1 MIKDIDRQLDV
12 VRDSLLWADKYNKN
26 SFPIEQFKDY
36 RRKLKRIREA
46 LIANCSAAAYGESQV
61 GKSYLMSSLL
71 SSPDQPF
78 VIENDGKEYN
88 FIYDINP
95 SGGNNTKIES
105 TGVITRFTLQ
115 RDLQKAPGLIKVRN
129 LSIPDIILMVAD
141 SYYNDIKIDPSSIL
155 RYDNINQELETLSGI
170 WKGHSDTYNYITED
184 DIRDIGDYMRDVVGN
199 AAAAVHQSNFVKTI
213 APVIDRIP
221 PEQWADLF
229 SLLWNKN
236 AEMTRLF
243 VTLMDAYSRL
253 GFRQEVYVPFSALL
267 RENGS
272 LLKIEWL
279 DSVCGIMPE
288 VNGEIM
294 TTDVYDAAGQKIAE
308 NFGKGELSSLI
319 AELTFEIPEKV
330 AANRSFLE
338 RLDLLDFPGARSREK
353 YKEKDIASVIPKI
366 LRRGKVAYLFNKYSR
381 SLLISSVLFCHHNDQ
396 KAEATIGETINSWI
410 VDNIGED
417 AVSRASVLR
426 ASRGISPLFMIA
438 TKFNIDLE
446 RTRNDRPDSPETLDK
461 HWNRFDTVIPEI
473 IKPNRWLDEWICP
486 APGMP
491 LQPFRGIYP
500 LRDFYWSGKN
510 LLFDGYDDENNLSG
524 ETSVHV
530 HPDYPDY
537 WQRLR
542 DSFLKNDF
550 VKRHFKNPE
559 HTWDEVATVNCDGS
573 EPIIRDLNNISIV
586 LDDAR
591 RSRYMLQ
598 LREIKKEIENALTV
612 YYEPEDVEAKNK
624 KVRLIAG
631 DIRRSLIK
639 AIASDPA
646 TFGRILDSLMVSP
659 EALRDIAYDI
669 IVRHLDSPLDFSA
682 INFVRAQAGV
692 DLNQSRA
699 ENAERL
705 MQYLF
710 LDSEDELNAYL
721 KKEYG
726 STLDELLTENSFTL
740 STIGD
745 VVTKH
750 IVDYWVDHLNGQSV
764 RLCDQLPHA
773 DEVVYTIITLFNR
786 LGLRGKIAERIN
798 AYADMFDE
806 NEQCNA
812 IGDYA
817 SLVLNNFVTS
827 VGRHHINDE
836 ERDTINEKAARCR
849 VTVDFSPEG
858 WDKVRHRRPLLET
871 LEALDE
877 SASTINSPNINIDLL
892 RKLPFWS
899 NFFRWENFLTIGL
912 LYSSDISRCDPLA
925 NKQLRELIDINQQ
938 LYN

>member
-1 MIKDIDRQLDV
+1 MIKDIDRQLEV
-12 VRDSLLWADKYNKN
+12 VRDALSWAEKYNKK
-26 SFPIEQFKDY
+26 SFPVEQFKDY
-36 RRKLKRIREA
+36 RRRLKRIRGSV
-46 LIANCSAAAYGESQV
+46 LTNCSAAAYGESQV

-115 RDLQKAPGLIKVRN
+115 KEESRLPGMIKIRN
-129 LSIPDIILMVAD
+129 LSIPDIVLMVAD
-141 SYYNDIKIDPSSIL
+141 SYYNDIKIDPSSQL
-155 RYDNINQELETLSGI
+155 RYDNINQELDTLSGM
-170 WKGHSDTYNYITED
+170 WKNTSITHQYISED

-199 AAAAVHQSNFVKTI
+199 AAAAVYQSNFVKTI
-213 APVIDRIP
+213 APVIDRIS
-221 PEQWADLF
+221 PEQWPDVF

-236 AEMTRLF
+236 PEMTHLF
-243 VTLMDAYSRL
+243 TTLVDAYSKI
-253 GFRQEVYVPFSALL
+253 GFRQVVYVPFSAVL
-267 RENGS
+267 RSNGS

-279 DSVCGIMPE
+279 DCVCGIDIEP
-288 VNGEIM
+288 NGEVM
-294 TTDVYDAAGQKIAE
+294 TTDIFDAEGRKIAE

-319 AELTFEIPEKV
+319 AELTFEIPDKV
-330 AANRSFLE
+330 AEKRTFLE
-338 RLDLLDFPGARSREK
+338 RIDLLDFPGARSREK
-353 YKEKDIASVIPKI
+353 YKEKEIATVIPKI

-381 SLLISSVLFCHHNDQ
+381 SLQVSSVLFCHHNDQ

-410 VDNIGED
+410 ESNIGED
-417 AVSRASVLR
+417 AVGRASVLR
-426 ASRGISPLFMIA
+426 ATRGISPLFLIA

-446 RTRNDRPDSPETLDK
+446 RTRNDRPDAPESLDK
-461 HWNRFDTVIPEI
+461 HWNRFDTVFPEI
-473 IKPNRWLDEWICP
+473 IKPNRWLDDWICP

-491 LQPFRGIYP
+491 VQPFRGIYP

-510 LLFDGYDDENNLSG
+510 NLFDGYNDENNLSG
-524 ETSVHV
+524 ETAVHH

-537 WQRLR
+537 WEHLR
-542 DSFLKNDF
+542 ESFMKNEF

-559 HTWDEVATVNCDGS
+559 QKWDEVATINNDGS
-573 EPIIRDLNNISIV
+573 EPIIRDLNSISVV

-591 RSRYMLQ
+591 SERYLTQ
-598 LREIKKEIENALTV
+598 LREIKKEIDNALKV
-612 YYEPEDVEAKNK
+612 YYEPEDIEAKNS

-639 AIASDPA
+639 AIATDPA

-669 IVRHLDSPLDFSA
+669 IVRHLDAPTDFSA

-692 DLNQSRA
+692 DLTLTKEQ
-699 ENAERL
+699 NAERL

-710 LDSEDELNAYL
+710 LDSEEELNSYL

-726 STLDELLTENSFTL
+726 SNLDELLTVESFTL

-750 IVDYWVDHLNGQSV
+750 IVDHWVDHLNSQSAK
-764 RLCDQLPHA
+764 LCDHLPHA
-773 DEVVYTIITLFNR
+773 DEVVYTIITLFDR
-786 LGLRGKIAERIN
+786 LGMRQTMSERIN
-798 AYADMFDE
+798 LYTEMFDE

-817 SLVLNNFVTS
+817 SLMLNNFVTS
-827 VGRHHINDE
+827 VGRHHIDDSD
-836 ERDTINEKAARCR
+836 RDQINEKAARCR
-849 VTVDFSPEG
+849 VNVDFSPDG

-877 SASTINSPNINIDLL
+877 STSTINSPNINIELL

-912 LYSSDISRCDPLA
+912 LFSSDISRCDPVA
-925 NKQLRELIDINQQ
+925 NKTLREIIEINQQ
-938 LYN
+938 LYK